1 MNILHIWDQAG
12 VACIL
17 SKYQRRLGHSASI
30 LKRNGYDPFHIFTF
44 YKEPLYDLDG
54 KKFINFAIDE
64 SKKYDIIHVHSLY
77 KIVPQIRKKY
87 KDKIIIL
94 HYHGSELR
102 NGLSNVSLHKLI
114 KEADNKA
121 NFVFLATPDLL
132 KYESEKRMYI
142 ENPIDLEHF
151 KPMMLQK
158 QTDEKKFLTFQTNQT
173 DINSFTNYLQKNN
186 IKIDVTIHDRTIMP
200 ISYGHMPNF
209 LSKYSVYVDIRIINA
224 QLLESLSKSALE
236 ALACNLQV
244 LSYDLKYLNEFPSE
258 HNAENVV
265 KKIMDIIESI

>member
-1 MNILHIWDQAG
+1 MNILHVWDQAG

-17 SKYQRRLGHSASI
+17 SKYQRRLGHNVYI

-54 KKFINFAIDE
+54 KKFINFVIDE

-102 NGLSNVSLHKLI
+102 NGLSNASLHKII

-121 NFVFLATPDLL
+121 NFAFLATPDLI

-151 KPMMLQK
+151 KPMMQK
-158 QTDEKKFLTFQTNQT
+158 QTSERRFFTFKTNQT
-173 DINSFTNYLQKNN
+173 DIDSFTDYLQKNN
-186 IKIDVTIHDRTIMP
+186 IKINLTIHDRTITP
-200 ISYGHMPNF
+200 ISYGHMPSF
-209 LSKYSVYVDIRIINA
+209 LSNYNVYVDVRIVNG
-224 QLLESLSKSALE
+224 QLLESLSKTALE

-244 LSYDLKYLNEFPSE
+244 LSYDLRYLDKFPSE

-265 KKIMDIIESI
+265 KKMMTIIESF

>member
-1 MNILHIWDQAG
+1 MNILHVWDQAG
-12 VACIL
+12 VSCIL
-17 SKYQRRLGHSASI
+17 AKYQRRLGHSVDI

-54 KKFINFAIDE
+54 KKFINFVIDE
-64 SKKYDIIHVHSLY
+64 SKKYDAIHVHSLY

-87 KDKIIIL
+87 KDKTIIL

-102 NGLSNVSLHKLI
+102 NGLSDISLHKLI

-121 NFVFLATPDLL
+121 NYVFLATPDLI
-132 KYESEKRMYI
+132 KYDSEKRMYI

-151 KPMMLQK
+151 KPIIMK
-158 QTDEKKFLTFQTNQT
+158 NQTKKKFLTFKTNQT
-173 DINSFTNYLQKNN
+173 DINSLTTYLQKNN
-186 IKIDVTIHDRTIMP
+186 IKNDVTIHDRTVMP
-200 ISYGHMPNF
+200 ISYDNMPGF
-209 LSKYSVYVDIRIINA
+209 LSGYSVYVDIRIVNA
-224 QLLESLSKSALE
+224 QLLESLSKTALE

-244 LSYDLKYLNEFPSE
+244 LTYDLKYLNQFPSE

-265 KKIMDIIESI
+265 KKIMCLIESL